1 MTVRSRHESLPC
13 SDDLAALTFWSAPI
27 AGMVVSLRAG
37 QAPTFRAANAA
48 LCALTGRRADDF
60 ELIAP
65 SVVVPGFEELVATLA
80 AGEADRVETSCV
92 HANGRST
99 PVTLRLG
106 MLPGTPPADDH
117 EAPATLAFVQLYESV
132 GHRQI
137 ERALRESEQRVQ
149 EVVDNVSALIYIKHS
164 NGRFLLI
171 NRYFEEMFG
180 VSREDAPKR
189 TNYDFFE
196 PAIAAHYSAN
206 DRRVLESGVAMEFEE
221 PRADGGAWLS
231 LKFPLFDEDGRLYA
245 VGGVST
251 DISNRSRAEAAVR
264 QAKEEAERA
273 NHAKSQFLSRMSH
286 ELRTP
291 LNAILGFGQLLQLE
305 ELGGTAAPSVERIV
319 TAGRHLLSLI
329 NEVLDLSRIES
340 GAPTTSIEPVHAV
353 DPLIEALELVAPL
366 ARERD
371 IEIVKDFHEGLYRV
385 VLADR
390 QRLNQV
396 LLNVISNG
404 LKYGRP
410 GGRVHVSF
418 AAVGARRLRFR
429 ISDTGPGLHPHDIER
444 IFVAFERLDASNTG
458 IEGTGLGLSLSRS
471 LVEAMGGT
479 IGVEKT
485 VLGEGTTFFVELE
498 LTDERPDVTQLE
510 LSTINAVRTLPSG
523 LETGTI
529 AYIEDN
535 LSNLDLVQQL
545 LAHVGNIKL
554 IPAMQGR
561 LGIELAVRHRP
572 DLILLDLHLPDLDGS
587 EVLEWLKRDQ
597 RTREIPVIVLSADA
611 TAAQIDRLLRSGASA
626 YLTKPLDVP
635 AFFDA
640 IREALK
646 GTK

>member
-1 MTVRSRHESLPC
+1 
-13 SDDLAALTFWSAPI
+13 
-27 AGMVVSLRAG
+27 
-37 QAPTFRAANAA
+37 
-48 LCALTGRRADDF
+48 
-60 ELIAP
+60 
-65 SVVVPGFEELVATLA
+65 
-80 AGEADRVETSCV
+80 
-92 HANGRST
+92 
-99 PVTLRLG
+99 
-106 MLPGTPPADDH
+106 
-117 EAPATLAFVQLYESV
+117 
-132 GHRQI
+132 
-137 ERALRESEQRVQ
+137 
-149 EVVDNVSALIYIKHS
+149 VVDNVSALIYIKHS

-410 GGRVHVSF
+410 GGRVQVSF
-418 AAVGARRLRFR
+418 AAVGERRLRFR
-429 ISDTGPGLHPHDIER
+429 ISDTGPGLHAHDIER

-597 RTREIPVIVLSADA
+597 RTRKIPVIVLSADA

-635 AFFDA
+635 EFFDA